1 MAKQMI
7 PNTGRDVIVSM
18 NYDPTG
24 LAWVELFD
32 NAPLGWAVDDTD
44 VSHPEPVVVGSLP
57 PASADTAPVLSP
69 QWAQFSGG
77 YIVVP
82 DVVRMLPGDFFT
94 WLGSNGGATRQVRS
108 SMKSND
114 LNQAFHQWSGGA
126 PG

>member
-44 VSHPEPVVVGSLP
+44 ISHPEPVVVGSLP
-57 PASADTAPVLSP
+57 PVAADTAPVLSP

-94 WLGSNGGATRQVRS
+94 WLGTNGGATRAVRS

-126 PG
+126 P